1 MRNNDG
7 AGRVVVL
14 LGPPGVGKGTQ
25 GVRLARESEWD
36 HLSTGDLLRTALER
50 GTALGKEARSY
61 MEAGELVPDEVIVG
75 LVGETLNAGRL
86 VPVTLPAVEVP
97 PPTPHGPMVEVARR
111 GVVFDGFPRTVA
123 QAKALDHTLEK
134 AGRAVDRV
142 CLLEA
147 PEEVIVKRISGR
159 RSSPGGRVYNVHF
172 DPPERE
178 GFCDDTGEPLIH
190 RADDRPETVRR
201 RLAVYRRDTVP
212 LVGLYEERGV
222 LRRVDGQGSLD
233 EVYAALRAAAA

>member
-1 MRNNDG
+1 MVR
-7 AGRVVVL
+7 AGWSCCSAPRAS
-14 LGPPGVGKGTQ
+14 GKGTQ
-25 GVRLARESEWD
+25 GVRLARESDWD

-97 PPTPHGPMVEVARR
+97 PPTPHGPMVEGGAQGEWSSTAFRARL
-111 GVVFDGFPRTVA
+111 PRPRRWT
-123 QAKALDHTLEK
+123 TPSRR

>member
-1 MRNNDG
+1 MRSDGG

-25 GVRLARESEWD
+25 GVRLARESDWD

-75 LVGETLNAGRL
+75 LVGETLNAGRQM
-86 VPVTLPAVEVP
+86 PAVEVP
-97 PPTPHGPMVEVARR
+97 PPTVHGPAVEVAHGRG

-123 QAKALDHTLEK
+123 QAEALDDTLSK

-190 RADDRPETVRR
+190 RADDRPETVQR

-212 LVGLYEERGV
+212 LVRLYEERGV
-222 LRRVDGQGSLD
+222 LRRVDGQGSID
-233 EVYAALRAAAA
+233 EVYAALRAATA

>member
-1 MRNNDG
+1 MRNGGG

-25 GVRLARESEWD
+25 GVRLARESDWD

-50 GTALGKEARSY
+50 GTALGKTARSY
-61 MEAGELVPDEVIVG
+61 MESGELVPDEVIVG
-75 LVGETLNAGRL
+75 LVGETLSA
-86 VPVTLPAVEVP
+86 TP
-97 PPTPHGPMVEVARR
+97 PGR
-111 GVVFDGFPRTVA
+111 GVVFDGFPRTLA
-123 QAKALDHTLEK
+123 QAEALDDTLAK

-172 DPPERE
+172 DPPGRE

-190 RADDRPETVRR
+190 RADDRPETVRK
-201 RLAVYRRDTVP
+201 RLAVYRRDTLP

-222 LRRVDGQGSLD
+222 LRRVDGQGGIHD
-233 EVYAALRAAAA
+233 VYAALSTAAA

>member
-1 MRNNDG
+1 MRNNG
-7 AGRVVVL
+7 RAGRVVVL

-25 GVRLARESEWD
+25 GVRLARESNWD

-75 LVGETLNAGRL
+75 LVGETLNATSPG
-86 VPVTLPAVEVP
+86 
-97 PPTPHGPMVEVARR
+97 R
-111 GVVFDGFPRTVA
+111 GVVFDGFPRTLA
-123 QAKALDHTLEK
+123 QAEALDDTLAK
-134 AGRAVDRV
+134 AGRGVDRV

-147 PEEVIVKRISGR
+147 LEEVIVKRISGR

-190 RADDRPETVRR
+190 RADDRPETVRK

-222 LRRVDGQGSLD
+222 LRRVDGQGSID